1 MIKKNNKMRNL
12 EKWIFVVVTL
22 VFVSIFFCISLVS
35 AADPGHGAG
44 SIGSGT
50 FEAGNYVFPNNLSVG
65 ASGLFANAQSGNV
78 GIGTMEA
85 KNE

>member
-1 MIKKNNKMRNL
+1 MLKNDNKMRNF

-22 VFVSIFFCISLVS
+22 VFASVFFCISLVS

-50 FEAGNYVFPNNLSVG
+50 FESGNYAFLEYGKDLNICKIL
-65 ASGLFANAQSGNV
+65 
-78 GIGTMEA
+78 I
-85 KNE
+85 